1 MYEHAVC
8 SKEFQDVPRFKSG
21 ETHQTSGDRDTL
33 LCLNSLNPVFSDVFG
48 RYLGDLQRQGY
59 L

>member
-8 SKEFQDVPRFKSG
+8 SKEFQGSSQVKHMRLLG
-21 ETHQTSGDRDTL
+21 IETRL
-33 LCLNSLNPVFSDVFG
+33 LCFELFESGVFRMFCG